1 MSLYL
6 RSAPGRVLLHK
17 ADVLLCLLLGIQD
30 GSVVHIAHLVPHKGG
45 HTLAGHDA
53 LAVFFQDLLVGVDV
67 GVLVSAACVGAEVL
81 CLGSGEEALVPC
93 HHIGPDL
100 VDIQGVGV
108 VHHIRSVTAGG
119 THIDFQCYEI
129 TDFAET
135 GFGLGQ
141 AEELH
146 VHEASPDLKG
156 LDCGAAHPAQGFGH
170 LGSNIRITAL
180 ITPLVDEAIGVS
192 ASIRLLHPSR
202 VTLQK
207 IVSSGMGTQDMI
219 DFLCMCARYGIS
231 FVIAGVTSSGKTT
244 LLNAIMTS
252 MPNEK
257 RIITIESG
265 AREFDL
271 VKKNRVGTTV
281 NNVVHTL
288 SRPSDNPAFDV
299 PQELLVVGALRL
311 NPHGIVIGEMRDVEA
326 YAAVEASLTGHAVFS
341 TVHAHA
347 AEGAH
352 TRIGL
357 LCQKRFSIDFNTSLI
372 QAAQAFP
379 IVVYCHKLENNDR
392 KIMDMTECEILPN
405 GARQYHTLFS
415 YHITKNEVI
424 GGRTVTQGEFVRGE
438 GISPS
443 LQRRLLQG
451 GVPRA
456 ELERFCSREVAA

>member
-1 MSLYL
+1 MERMIEFVPLLRQVQEYISMRYAAALTDKSKHNQL
-6 RSAPGRVLLHK
+6 RSYISKYLHDYGYTVADLSQEDVTEKLYREMAEFSIITPFLRQDNVEEININAWDDIAVTYTNGKTMKLKEHFYSPQHAIDIVKRLLHQSNMIIDK
-17 ADVLLCLLLGIQD
+17 ATPMTQ
-30 GSVVHIAHLVPHKGG
+30 
-45 HTLAGHDA
+45 
-53 LAVFFQDLLVGVDV
+53 
-67 GVLVSAACVGAEVL
+67 
-81 CLGSGEEALVPC
+81 
-93 HHIGPDL
+93 
-100 VDIQGVGV
+100 
-108 VHHIRSVTAGG
+108 
-119 THIDFQCYEI
+119 
-129 TDFAET
+129 
-135 GFGLGQ
+135 
-141 AEELH
+141 
-146 VHEASPDLKG
+146 
-156 LDCGAAHPAQGFGH
+156 GH

>member
-1 MSLYL
+1 MERMIEFVPLLRQVQEYISMRYAAALTDKSKHNQL
-6 RSAPGRVLLHK
+6 RSYISKYLHDYGYTVADLSQEDVTEKLYREMAEFSIITPFLRQDNVEEININAWDDIAVTYTNGKTVKLKEHFHSPQHAIDIVKRLLHQSNMIIDK
-17 ADVLLCLLLGIQD
+17 ATPMTQ
-30 GSVVHIAHLVPHKGG
+30 
-45 HTLAGHDA
+45 
-53 LAVFFQDLLVGVDV
+53 
-67 GVLVSAACVGAEVL
+67 
-81 CLGSGEEALVPC
+81 
-93 HHIGPDL
+93 
-100 VDIQGVGV
+100 
-108 VHHIRSVTAGG
+108 
-119 THIDFQCYEI
+119 
-129 TDFAET
+129 
-135 GFGLGQ
+135 
-141 AEELH
+141 
-146 VHEASPDLKG
+146 
-156 LDCGAAHPAQGFGH
+156 GH

-271 VKKNRVGTTV
+271 VKKNRVDTTV

-456 ELERFCSREVAA
+456 ELERFCVKEVAA

>member
-1 MSLYL
+1 MERMIEFVPLLRQVQEYISMRYAAALTDKSKHNQL
-6 RSAPGRVLLHK
+6 RSYISKYLNDYGYTVADMSQEDVTEKLYREMAEFSIITPFLRQDNVEEININAWDDIAVTYTNGKTVKLKEHFYSPQHAIDIVKRLLHQSNMIIDK
-17 ADVLLCLLLGIQD
+17 ATPMTQ
-30 GSVVHIAHLVPHKGG
+30 
-45 HTLAGHDA
+45 
-53 LAVFFQDLLVGVDV
+53 
-67 GVLVSAACVGAEVL
+67 
-81 CLGSGEEALVPC
+81 
-93 HHIGPDL
+93 
-100 VDIQGVGV
+100 
-108 VHHIRSVTAGG
+108 
-119 THIDFQCYEI
+119 
-129 TDFAET
+129 
-135 GFGLGQ
+135 
-141 AEELH
+141 
-146 VHEASPDLKG
+146 
-156 LDCGAAHPAQGFGH
+156 GH

-424 GGRTVTQGEFVRGE
+424 GGRTATQGEFVRGE

-456 ELERFCSREVAA
+456 ELERFCVKEVAA

>member
-1 MSLYL
+1 MERMIEFVPLLRQVQEYISMRYAAALTDKSKHNQL
-6 RSAPGRVLLHK
+6 RSYISKYLHDYDYTVADLSQEDVTEKLYREMAEFSIITPFLRQDNVEEININAWDDIAVTYTNGKTVKLKEHFYSPQHAIDIAKRLLHQSNMIIDK
-17 ADVLLCLLLGIQD
+17 ATPMTQ
-30 GSVVHIAHLVPHKGG
+30 
-45 HTLAGHDA
+45 
-53 LAVFFQDLLVGVDV
+53 
-67 GVLVSAACVGAEVL
+67 
-81 CLGSGEEALVPC
+81 
-93 HHIGPDL
+93 
-100 VDIQGVGV
+100 
-108 VHHIRSVTAGG
+108 
-119 THIDFQCYEI
+119 
-129 TDFAET
+129 
-135 GFGLGQ
+135 
-141 AEELH
+141 
-146 VHEASPDLKG
+146 
-156 LDCGAAHPAQGFGH
+156 GH

-392 KIMDMTECEILPN
+392 RIMDMTECEILPN

-456 ELERFCSREVAA
+456 ELERFCVKEVAA

>member
-1 MSLYL
+1 MERMIEFVPLLRQVQEYISMRYAAALTDKSKHNQL
-6 RSAPGRVLLHK
+6 RSYISKYLHDYGYTVADMTQEDVTEKLYREMAEFSIITPFLKQDNVEEININAWDDIAVTYTNGKTVKLKEHFYSPQHAIDIVKRLLHQSNMIIDK
-17 ADVLLCLLLGIQD
+17 ATPMTQ
-30 GSVVHIAHLVPHKGG
+30 
-45 HTLAGHDA
+45 
-53 LAVFFQDLLVGVDV
+53 
-67 GVLVSAACVGAEVL
+67 
-81 CLGSGEEALVPC
+81 
-93 HHIGPDL
+93 
-100 VDIQGVGV
+100 
-108 VHHIRSVTAGG
+108 
-119 THIDFQCYEI
+119 
-129 TDFAET
+129 
-135 GFGLGQ
+135 
-141 AEELH
+141 
-146 VHEASPDLKG
+146 
-156 LDCGAAHPAQGFGH
+156 GH

-207 IVSSGMGTQDMI
+207 IVSSGMGMQDMI

-392 KIMDMTECEILPN
+392 KIMDMTECEILPS

-456 ELERFCSREVAA
+456 ELERFCVKEVAA

>member
-1 MSLYL
+1 MERMIEFVPLLRQVQEYISMRYAAALTDKSKHNQL
-6 RSAPGRVLLHK
+6 RSYISKYLHDYGYTVADLSQEDVTEKLYREMAEFSIITPFLRQDNVEEININAWDDIAVTYTNGKTVKLKEHFYSPQHAIDIVKRLLHQSNMIIDK
-17 ADVLLCLLLGIQD
+17 ATPMTQ
-30 GSVVHIAHLVPHKGG
+30 
-45 HTLAGHDA
+45 
-53 LAVFFQDLLVGVDV
+53 
-67 GVLVSAACVGAEVL
+67 
-81 CLGSGEEALVPC
+81 
-93 HHIGPDL
+93 
-100 VDIQGVGV
+100 
-108 VHHIRSVTAGG
+108 
-119 THIDFQCYEI
+119 
-129 TDFAET
+129 
-135 GFGLGQ
+135 
-141 AEELH
+141 
-146 VHEASPDLKG
+146 
-156 LDCGAAHPAQGFGH
+156 GH

-415 YHITKNEVI
+415 YHIKKNEVI
-424 GGRTVTQGEFVRGE
+424 GGRIVTQGEFVRGE

-456 ELERFCSREVAA
+456 ELERFCVKEVAA

>member
-1 MSLYL
+1 MERMIEFVPLLRQVQEYISMRYAAALTDKSKHNQL
-6 RSAPGRVLLHK
+6 RSYISKYLHDYGYTVADQSQEDVTEKLYREMAEFSIITPFLRQDNVEEININAWDDIAVTYTNGKTVKLKEHFYSPQHAIDIVKRLLHQSNMIIDK
-17 ADVLLCLLLGIQD
+17 ATPMTQ
-30 GSVVHIAHLVPHKGG
+30 
-45 HTLAGHDA
+45 
-53 LAVFFQDLLVGVDV
+53 
-67 GVLVSAACVGAEVL
+67 
-81 CLGSGEEALVPC
+81 
-93 HHIGPDL
+93 
-100 VDIQGVGV
+100 
-108 VHHIRSVTAGG
+108 
-119 THIDFQCYEI
+119 
-129 TDFAET
+129 
-135 GFGLGQ
+135 
-141 AEELH
+141 
-146 VHEASPDLKG
+146 
-156 LDCGAAHPAQGFGH
+156 GH

-379 IVVYCHKLENNDR
+379 IVGYCHKLENNDR

-456 ELERFCSREVAA
+456 ELERFCVKEVAA

>member
-1 MSLYL
+1 MERMIEFVPLLRQVQEYISMRYAAALTDKSKHNQL
-6 RSAPGRVLLHK
+6 RSYISKYLHDYGYTVADLSQEDVTEKLYREMAEFSIITPFLRQDNVEEININAWDDIAVTYTNGKTLKLKEHFYSPQHAIDIVKRLLHQSNMIIDK
-17 ADVLLCLLLGIQD
+17 ATPMTQ
-30 GSVVHIAHLVPHKGG
+30 
-45 HTLAGHDA
+45 
-53 LAVFFQDLLVGVDV
+53 
-67 GVLVSAACVGAEVL
+67 
-81 CLGSGEEALVPC
+81 
-93 HHIGPDL
+93 
-100 VDIQGVGV
+100 
-108 VHHIRSVTAGG
+108 
-119 THIDFQCYEI
+119 
-129 TDFAET
+129 
-135 GFGLGQ
+135 
-141 AEELH
+141 
-146 VHEASPDLKG
+146 
-156 LDCGAAHPAQGFGH
+156 GH

>member
-1 MSLYL
+1 MERMIEFVPLLRQVQEYISMRYAAALTDKSKHNQL
-6 RSAPGRVLLHK
+6 RSYISKYLHDYGYTVADLSQEDVTEKLYREMAEFSIITPFLRQDNVEEININAWDDIAVTYTNGKTVKLKEHFYSPQHAIDIVKRLLHQSNMIIDK
-17 ADVLLCLLLGIQD
+17 ATPMTQ
-30 GSVVHIAHLVPHKGG
+30 
-45 HTLAGHDA
+45 
-53 LAVFFQDLLVGVDV
+53 
-67 GVLVSAACVGAEVL
+67 
-81 CLGSGEEALVPC
+81 
-93 HHIGPDL
+93 
-100 VDIQGVGV
+100 
-108 VHHIRSVTAGG
+108 
-119 THIDFQCYEI
+119 
-129 TDFAET
+129 
-135 GFGLGQ
+135 
-141 AEELH
+141 
-146 VHEASPDLKG
+146 
-156 LDCGAAHPAQGFGH
+156 GH

-180 ITPLVDEAIGVS
+180 ITPLVDEAIGGS

-456 ELERFCSREVAA
+456 ELERFCVKEVAA

>member
-1 MSLYL
+1 MERMIEFVPLLRQVQEYISMRYAAALTDKSKHNQL
-6 RSAPGRVLLHK
+6 RSYISKYLHDYGYTVADLSQEDVTEKLYREMAEFSIITPFLRQDNVEEININAWDDIAVTYTNGKTVKLKEHFYSPQHAIDIVKRLLHQSNMIIDK
-17 ADVLLCLLLGIQD
+17 ATPMTQ
-30 GSVVHIAHLVPHKGG
+30 
-45 HTLAGHDA
+45 
-53 LAVFFQDLLVGVDV
+53 
-67 GVLVSAACVGAEVL
+67 
-81 CLGSGEEALVPC
+81 
-93 HHIGPDL
+93 
-100 VDIQGVGV
+100 
-108 VHHIRSVTAGG
+108 
-119 THIDFQCYEI
+119 
-129 TDFAET
+129 
-135 GFGLGQ
+135 
-141 AEELH
+141 
-146 VHEASPDLKG
+146 
-156 LDCGAAHPAQGFGH
+156 GH

-392 KIMDMTECEILPN
+392 RIMDMTECEILPN

-456 ELERFCSREVAA
+456 ELERFCVKEVAA

>member
-1 MSLYL
+1 MERMIEFVPLLRQVQEYISMRYAAALTDKSKHNQL
-6 RSAPGRVLLHK
+6 RSYISKYLHDYGYTVADMSQEDVTEKLYREMAEFSIITPFLKQDNVEEININAWDDIAVTYTNGKTVKLKEHFYSPQHAIDIVKRLLHQSNMIIDK
-17 ADVLLCLLLGIQD
+17 ATPMTQ
-30 GSVVHIAHLVPHKGG
+30 
-45 HTLAGHDA
+45 
-53 LAVFFQDLLVGVDV
+53 
-67 GVLVSAACVGAEVL
+67 
-81 CLGSGEEALVPC
+81 
-93 HHIGPDL
+93 
-100 VDIQGVGV
+100 
-108 VHHIRSVTAGG
+108 
-119 THIDFQCYEI
+119 
-129 TDFAET
+129 
-135 GFGLGQ
+135 
-141 AEELH
+141 
-146 VHEASPDLKG
+146 
-156 LDCGAAHPAQGFGH
+156 GH

-415 YHITKNEVI
+415 YHITKNEVF

-456 ELERFCSREVAA
+456 ELERFCVKEVAA

>member
-1 MSLYL
+1 MERMIEFVPLLRQVQEYISMRYAAALTDKSKHNQL
-6 RSAPGRVLLHK
+6 RSYISKYLHDYGYTVADLSQEDVTEKLYREMAEFSIITPFLRQDNVEEININAWDDIAVTYTNGKTVKLKEHFYSPQHAIDIVKRLLHQSNMIIDK
-17 ADVLLCLLLGIQD
+17 ATPMTQ
-30 GSVVHIAHLVPHKGG
+30 
-45 HTLAGHDA
+45 
-53 LAVFFQDLLVGVDV
+53 
-67 GVLVSAACVGAEVL
+67 
-81 CLGSGEEALVPC
+81 
-93 HHIGPDL
+93 
-100 VDIQGVGV
+100 
-108 VHHIRSVTAGG
+108 
-119 THIDFQCYEI
+119 
-129 TDFAET
+129 
-135 GFGLGQ
+135 
-141 AEELH
+141 
-146 VHEASPDLKG
+146 
-156 LDCGAAHPAQGFGH
+156 GH

-352 TRIGL
+352 REERRHGL
-357 LCQKRFSIDFNTSLI
+357 PARFLSGPPRL
-372 QAAQAFP
+372 
-379 IVVYCHKLENNDR
+379 
-392 KIMDMTECEILPN
+392 
-405 GARQYHTLFS
+405 
-415 YHITKNEVI
+415 
-424 GGRTVTQGEFVRGE
+424 RGYE
-438 GISPS
+438 
-443 LQRRLLQG
+443 
-451 GVPRA
+451 RA
-456 ELERFCSREVAA
+456 SCR

>member
-1 MSLYL
+1 MERMIEFVPLLRQVQEYISMRYAAALTDKSKHNQL
-6 RSAPGRVLLHK
+6 RSYISKYLHDYGYTVADMSQEDVTEKLYREMAEFSIITPFLRQDNVEEININAWDDIAVTYTNGKTMKLKEHFYSPQHAIDIVKRLLHQSNMIIDK
-17 ADVLLCLLLGIQD
+17 ATPMTQ
-30 GSVVHIAHLVPHKGG
+30 
-45 HTLAGHDA
+45 
-53 LAVFFQDLLVGVDV
+53 
-67 GVLVSAACVGAEVL
+67 
-81 CLGSGEEALVPC
+81 
-93 HHIGPDL
+93 
-100 VDIQGVGV
+100 
-108 VHHIRSVTAGG
+108 
-119 THIDFQCYEI
+119 
-129 TDFAET
+129 
-135 GFGLGQ
+135 
-141 AEELH
+141 
-146 VHEASPDLKG
+146 
-156 LDCGAAHPAQGFGH
+156 GH

-456 ELERFCSREVAA
+456 ELERFCTKEAAA

>member
-1 MSLYL
+1 MRYAAALTDKSKHNQL
-6 RSAPGRVLLHK
+6 RSYISKYLHDYGYTVADMSQEDVTEKLYREMAEVSIITPFLRQDNVEEININAWDDIAITYTNGKTVKLKEHFYSPQHAIDIVKRLLHQSNMIIDK
-17 ADVLLCLLLGIQD
+17 ATPMTQ
-30 GSVVHIAHLVPHKGG
+30 
-45 HTLAGHDA
+45 
-53 LAVFFQDLLVGVDV
+53 
-67 GVLVSAACVGAEVL
+67 
-81 CLGSGEEALVPC
+81 
-93 HHIGPDL
+93 
-100 VDIQGVGV
+100 
-108 VHHIRSVTAGG
+108 
-119 THIDFQCYEI
+119 
-129 TDFAET
+129 
-135 GFGLGQ
+135 
-141 AEELH
+141 
-146 VHEASPDLKG
+146 
-156 LDCGAAHPAQGFGH
+156 GH

-219 DFLCMCARYGIS
+219 DFLCMCARFGIS

>member
-1 MSLYL
+1 MERMIEFVPLLRQVQEYISMRYAAALTDKSKHNQL
-6 RSAPGRVLLHK
+6 RSYISKYLHDYGYTVADLSQEDVTEKLYREMAEFSIITPFLRQDNVEEININAWDDIAVTYTNGKTVKLKEHFYSPQHAIDIVKRLLHQSNMIIDK
-17 ADVLLCLLLGIQD
+17 ATPMTQ
-30 GSVVHIAHLVPHKGG
+30 
-45 HTLAGHDA
+45 
-53 LAVFFQDLLVGVDV
+53 
-67 GVLVSAACVGAEVL
+67 
-81 CLGSGEEALVPC
+81 
-93 HHIGPDL
+93 
-100 VDIQGVGV
+100 
-108 VHHIRSVTAGG
+108 
-119 THIDFQCYEI
+119 
-129 TDFAET
+129 
-135 GFGLGQ
+135 
-141 AEELH
+141 
-146 VHEASPDLKG
+146 
-156 LDCGAAHPAQGFGH
+156 GH

-456 ELERFCSREVAA
+456 ELERFCVKEVAA

>member
-1 MSLYL
+1 MERMIEFVPLLRQVQEYISMRYAAALTDKSKHNQL
-6 RSAPGRVLLHK
+6 RSYISKYLHDYGYTVADLSQEDVTEKLYREMAEFSIITPFLRQDNVEEININAWDDIAVTYTNGKTMKLKEHFYSPQHAIDIVKRLLHQSNMIIDK
-17 ADVLLCLLLGIQD
+17 ATPMTQ
-30 GSVVHIAHLVPHKGG
+30 
-45 HTLAGHDA
+45 
-53 LAVFFQDLLVGVDV
+53 
-67 GVLVSAACVGAEVL
+67 
-81 CLGSGEEALVPC
+81 
-93 HHIGPDL
+93 
-100 VDIQGVGV
+100 
-108 VHHIRSVTAGG
+108 
-119 THIDFQCYEI
+119 
-129 TDFAET
+129 
-135 GFGLGQ
+135 
-141 AEELH
+141 
-146 VHEASPDLKG
+146 
-156 LDCGAAHPAQGFGH
+156 GH

-405 GARQYHTLFS
+405 GERQYHTLFS

-456 ELERFCSREVAA
+456 ELERFCVKEVAA

>member
-1 MSLYL
+1 MERMIEFVPLLRQVQEYISMRYAAALTDKSKHNQL
-6 RSAPGRVLLHK
+6 RSYISKYLHDYGYTVADLSQEDVTEKLYREMAEFSIITPFLRQDNVEEININAWDDIAVTYTNGKTVKLKEHFYSPQHAIDIVKRLLHQSNMIIDK
-17 ADVLLCLLLGIQD
+17 ATPMTQ
-30 GSVVHIAHLVPHKGG
+30 
-45 HTLAGHDA
+45 
-53 LAVFFQDLLVGVDV
+53 
-67 GVLVSAACVGAEVL
+67 
-81 CLGSGEEALVPC
+81 
-93 HHIGPDL
+93 
-100 VDIQGVGV
+100 
-108 VHHIRSVTAGG
+108 
-119 THIDFQCYEI
+119 
-129 TDFAET
+129 
-135 GFGLGQ
+135 
-141 AEELH
+141 
-146 VHEASPDLKG
+146 
-156 LDCGAAHPAQGFGH
+156 GH

-405 GARQYHTLFS
+405 GMRQYHTLFS

>member
-1 MSLYL
+1 MERMIEFVPLLRQVQEYISMRYAAALTDTSKHNQL
-6 RSAPGRVLLHK
+6 RSYISKYLHDYGYTVADLSQEDVTEKLYREMAEFSIITPFLRQDNVEEININAWDDIAVTYTNGKTVKLKEHFYSPQHAIDIVKRLLHQSNMIIDK
-17 ADVLLCLLLGIQD
+17 ATPMTQ
-30 GSVVHIAHLVPHKGG
+30 
-45 HTLAGHDA
+45 
-53 LAVFFQDLLVGVDV
+53 
-67 GVLVSAACVGAEVL
+67 
-81 CLGSGEEALVPC
+81 
-93 HHIGPDL
+93 
-100 VDIQGVGV
+100 
-108 VHHIRSVTAGG
+108 
-119 THIDFQCYEI
+119 
-129 TDFAET
+129 
-135 GFGLGQ
+135 
-141 AEELH
+141 
-146 VHEASPDLKG
+146 
-156 LDCGAAHPAQGFGH
+156 GH

-231 FVIAGVTSSGKTT
+231 FVIAGVTSSGQTT

-352 TRIGL
+352 TRISL

-405 GARQYHTLFS
+405 GERQYHTLFS

>member
-1 MSLYL
+1 MERMIEFVPLLRQVQEYISMRYAAALTDKSKHNQL
-6 RSAPGRVLLHK
+6 RSYISKYLHDYGYTVADMSQEDVTEKLYREMAEFSIITPFLKQDNVEEININAWDDIAVTYTNGKTVKLKEHFYSPQHAIDIVKRLLHQSNMIIDK
-17 ADVLLCLLLGIQD
+17 ATPMTQ
-30 GSVVHIAHLVPHKGG
+30 
-45 HTLAGHDA
+45 
-53 LAVFFQDLLVGVDV
+53 
-67 GVLVSAACVGAEVL
+67 
-81 CLGSGEEALVPC
+81 
-93 HHIGPDL
+93 
-100 VDIQGVGV
+100 
-108 VHHIRSVTAGG
+108 
-119 THIDFQCYEI
+119 
-129 TDFAET
+129 
-135 GFGLGQ
+135 
-141 AEELH
+141 
-146 VHEASPDLKG
+146 
-156 LDCGAAHPAQGFGH
+156 GH
-170 LGSNIRITAL
+170 LGSNIRIIAL

-405 GARQYHTLFS
+405 GERQYHTLFS

-456 ELERFCSREVAA
+456 ELERFCVKEVAA

>member
-1 MSLYL
+1 MERMIEFVPLLRQVQEYISMRYAAALTDKSKHNQL
-6 RSAPGRVLLHK
+6 RSYISKYLHDYGYTVADLSQEDVTEKLYREMAEFSIITPFLRQDNVEEININAWDDIAVTYTNGKTVKLKEHFYSPQHAIDIVKRLLHQSNMIIDK
-17 ADVLLCLLLGIQD
+17 ATPMTQ
-30 GSVVHIAHLVPHKGG
+30 
-45 HTLAGHDA
+45 
-53 LAVFFQDLLVGVDV
+53 
-67 GVLVSAACVGAEVL
+67 
-81 CLGSGEEALVPC
+81 
-93 HHIGPDL
+93 
-100 VDIQGVGV
+100 
-108 VHHIRSVTAGG
+108 
-119 THIDFQCYEI
+119 
-129 TDFAET
+129 
-135 GFGLGQ
+135 
-141 AEELH
+141 
-146 VHEASPDLKG
+146 
-156 LDCGAAHPAQGFGH
+156 GH

>member
-1 MSLYL
+1 MERMIEFVPLLRQVQEYISMRYAAALTDKSKHNQL
-6 RSAPGRVLLHK
+6 RSYISKYLHDYGYTVADQSQEDVTEKLYREMAEFSIITPFLRQDNVEEININAWDDIAVTYTNGKTVKLKEHFYSPQHAIDIVKRLLHQSNMIIDK
-17 ADVLLCLLLGIQD
+17 ATPMTQ
-30 GSVVHIAHLVPHKGG
+30 
-45 HTLAGHDA
+45 
-53 LAVFFQDLLVGVDV
+53 
-67 GVLVSAACVGAEVL
+67 
-81 CLGSGEEALVPC
+81 
-93 HHIGPDL
+93 
-100 VDIQGVGV
+100 
-108 VHHIRSVTAGG
+108 
-119 THIDFQCYEI
+119 
-129 TDFAET
+129 
-135 GFGLGQ
+135 
-141 AEELH
+141 
-146 VHEASPDLKG
+146 
-156 LDCGAAHPAQGFGH
+156 GH

-456 ELERFCSREVAA
+456 ELERFCVKEVAA